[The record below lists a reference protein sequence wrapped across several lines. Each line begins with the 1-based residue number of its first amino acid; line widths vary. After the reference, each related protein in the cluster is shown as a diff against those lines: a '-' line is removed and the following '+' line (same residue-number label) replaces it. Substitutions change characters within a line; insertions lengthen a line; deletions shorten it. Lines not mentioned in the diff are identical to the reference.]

1 MMKKMVEDRSPEVI
15 HAIMQAIRNSE
26 KMTMEEAIAE
36 ETKLFCKLALSGK
49 TFN

>member
-1 MMKKMVEDRSPEVI
+1 MVEDRPTEVI
-15 HAIMQAIRNSE
+15 HAIMQAIKNSE

>member
-1 MMKKMVEDRSPEVI
+1 
-15 HAIMQAIRNSE
+15 
-26 KMTMEEAIAE
+26 MEEAIAE